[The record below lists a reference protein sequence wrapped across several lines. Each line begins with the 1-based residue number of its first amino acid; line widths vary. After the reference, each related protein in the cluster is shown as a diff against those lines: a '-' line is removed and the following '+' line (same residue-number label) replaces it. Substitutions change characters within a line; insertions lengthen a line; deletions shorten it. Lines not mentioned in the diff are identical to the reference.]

1 MRCGQDYGYFLVIC
15 GQMNK
20 FVLFTIAFRRW
31 VVKKLLQQEEITS
44 EILTTLRRS
53 VAAKAPVTD
62 EDMMD
67 FTQIRTDAE
76 LVGFEKLKSDVQRK
90 QMVCQ

>member
-1 MRCGQDYGYFLVIC
+1 
-15 GQMNK
+15 MNT
-20 FVLFTIAFRRW
+20 FVKHILLFPIAFRSW
-31 VVKKLLQQEEITS
+31 VVKKLLQQEEMTS
-44 EILTTLRRS
+44 EILTTMRS

-62 EDMMD
+62 EDIMD

-76 LVGFEKLKSDVQRK
+76 LAGFEEKLESDVQRK

>member
-1 MRCGQDYGYFLVIC
+1 MHKLVK
-15 GQMNK
+15 QV
-20 FVLFTIAFRRW
+20 VLFTIAFRRW
-31 VVKKLLQQEEITS
+31 VVKKLLHQEEITS
-44 EILTTLRRS
+44 EILTTMRS

-76 LVGFEKLKSDVQRK
+76 LAGFEKLQSDVQRK

>member
-1 MRCGQDYGYFLVIC
+1 
-15 GQMNK
+15 MNK
-20 FVLFTIAFRRW
+20 FVKQIVLFTIAFRRW
-31 VVKKLLQQEEITS
+31 VVKKLLQQEEIKS
-44 EILTTLRRS
+44 KIITTMRRS

-76 LVGFEKLKSDVQRK
+76 LAGFEKLKSDVQRK

>member
-1 MRCGQDYGYFLVIC
+1 
-15 GQMNK
+15 MNK
-20 FVLFTIAFRRW
+20 FVKHILLFTIAFRSW
-31 VVKKLLQQEEITS
+31 VVKKLLQQEEMTS
-44 EILTTLRRS
+44 EILTTMRRS

-62 EDMMD
+62 EDIMD

-76 LVGFEKLKSDVQRK
+76 LAGFEEKLESDVQRK